1 MEKKIRVVTFG
12 LGPVGCGIANLAS
25 RKKGIRIVG
34 AIDLKYEGKDLGE
47 VARIGRKMRIPVSAD
62 AASAL
67 KRTRPDV
74 VLHATGSSLKDVY
87 PQLETIIRSGAH
99 VVSTCEELSYP
110 FQKQPKLAA
119 ALDQLAKKHGVTV
132 MSTGVNPGFLMDTWP
147 LAMTAVC
154 QEVKKIRGV
163 RIQDASPRRL
173 PFQKKIGA
181 GKSLAEFKKLVRSGE
196 IRHVG
201 LPESIAMIAA
211 GLGWKLNKITET
223 IGPIVAKKGV
233 QSRFLTVQAGQAAG
247 VKQIGRGF
255 CQAKE
260 VITLEF
266 QAYLGAEESYDAV
279 YITGT
284 PTMEVIIK
292 GGTHGDIATAS
303 MIVNAIPRVI
313 SAPPGLTTMKDIPL
327 VSAIPNL

>member
-1 MEKKIRVVTFG
+1 MANKIRVVTFG
-12 LGPVGCGIANLAS
+12 LGPVGCGIANLAA
-25 RKKGIRIVG
+25 RKKEIAIVGAVDLRNVGRDLGEIANIGRRLGIRIS
-34 AIDLKYEGKDLGE
+34 D
-47 VARIGRKMRIPVSAD
+47 D
-62 AASAL
+62 AAAVL
-67 KRTRPDV
+67 KQTKPEV
-74 VLHATGSSLKDVY
+74 VLHATGSSFPAVY
-87 PQLETIIRSGAH
+87 PQLEMIIKAGAS

-110 FQKQPKLAA
+110 FRKQPRLAA
-119 ALDQLAKKHGVTV
+119 ALDKLAKKHGVAV

-154 QEVKKIRGV
+154 QDVKKVRSV

-181 GKSLAEFKKLVRSGE
+181 GKSTAEFKKLVKSGE

-211 GLGWKLNKITET
+211 GLGWKLDKITET
-223 IGPIVAKKGV
+223 IGPIIAAKPV
-233 QSRFLTVQAGQAAG
+233 QSRFLSVKPGQAAG

-255 CQAKE
+255 CRGKE

-266 QAYLGAEESYDAV
+266 QAYLGAEESFDAV
-279 YITGT
+279 YITGA
-284 PTMEVIIK
+284 PNLEVVIK

-303 MIVNAIPRVI
+303 LVVNAIPKIVK
-313 SAPPGLTTMKDIPL
+313 ALPGLVTMKDIPIL
-327 VSAIPNL
+327 SATPNR

>member
-12 LGPVGCGIANLAS
+12 LGPVGSGIANLAS

-34 AIDLKYEGKDLGE
+34 AIDLKYDGKDLGE

-87 PQLETIIRSGAH
+87 PQLETIIRSGAD

-154 QEVKKIRGV
+154 QEVKKIRAV

-223 IGPIVAKKGV
+223 IGPIVAKKRV

-255 CQAKE
+255 CQGKE

-266 QAYLGAEESYDAV
+266 QAYLGAQESNDAV

>member
-1 MEKKIRVVTFG
+1 MEKKVRVVAFG
-12 LGPVGCGIANLAS
+12 LGPVGCGIAKLAS
-25 RKKGIRIVG
+25 QKKEVRIVG
-34 AIDLKYEGKDLGE
+34 AIDLKYAGKDLGE
-47 VARIGRKMRIPVSAD
+47 IARIGRKMGIPISAG
-62 AASAL
+62 AASVL
-67 KRTRPDV
+67 KRTHPEV

-87 PQLETIIRSGAH
+87 PQLETIIRSGAN

-110 FQKQPKLAA
+110 FLKQPKLAA
-119 ALDQLAKKHGVTV
+119 DLDRLAKRHGVTV

-181 GKSLAEFKKLVRSGE
+181 GKSLAEFRKLVGSGE

-211 GLGWKLNKITET
+211 GLKWKLDRITES
-223 IGPIVAKKGV
+223 ISPIVAKKRV
-233 QSRFLTVQAGQAAG
+233 ESRFLKVEAGQAAG
-247 VKQIGRGF
+247 VRQIGRGF
-255 CQAKE
+255 CQGKE
-260 VITLEF
+260 MVTLEF

-279 YITGT
+279 YISGT
-284 PTMEVIIK
+284 PDMEVIIK

-303 MIVNAIPRVI
+303 MIVNAIPKVI
-313 SAPPGLTTMKDIPL
+313 DAAPGLTTMKDIPL